1 MIRGIYTSTSGMLCE
16 QARQDVIANNL
27 ANVDTTGF
35 KKDIAVFRDKPS
47 MQMHRI
53 DDKRKF
59 FGRELEIDMRPYIGK
74 LGTGASVDEI
84 RTIHTQGKLQKTDNN
99 LDFAIVGEGMF
110 AVDTEDGIRYTR
122 AGNFKVGTNG
132 YLVDAEG
139 RNVMALKEP
148 AVMNE
153 GNILVDSKGEFALN
167 ASYVPVGEADK
178 VDVNEA
184 GQVFINGNPTHR
196 LMVVKFDKPKYMR
209 KIGYN
214 LYATDD
220 DRVGYGRFNDNTKI
234 EQGML
239 EKSNVNIVR
248 EMVNMITVHRAYETN
263 QRCITSEDSTL
274 GRLIS
279 QVGSR

>member
-1 MIRGIYTSTSGMLCE
+1 MIRGLYTSTSGMLCE
-16 QARQDVIANNL
+16 QARQDVISNNL
-27 ANVDTTGF
+27 ANVDTAGF
-35 KKDIAVFRDKPS
+35 KKDIAVFRDEPS

-84 RTIHTQGKLQKTDNN
+84 RTIHTQGKMQQTGNDF
-99 LDFAIVGEGMF
+99 DFAIVGEGMF
-110 AVDTEDGIRYTR
+110 AVETEEGIRYTR
-122 AGNFKVGTNG
+122 AGNFKVGANG

-153 GNILVDSKGEFALN
+153 GNILVDSDGKFALN
-167 ASYVPVGEADK
+167 AGYVPVDETDK

-196 LMVVKFDKPKYMR
+196 LMVVQFDKPKFLR

-214 LYATDD
+214 LYTPEDA
-220 DRVGYGRFNDNTKI
+220 RAGFGRFSQDTVVK
-234 EQGML
+234 QGML
-239 EKSNVNIVR
+239 EKSNVSIVR

-263 QRCITSEDSTL
+263 QRSITTQDSTL